1 MNPLIY
7 RDYQIRCHDA
17 IFEQWETHTS
27 TLAVL
32 PVGAGKTVIF
42 GKVIKTMQPKRA
54 LVLAHRA
61 ELIYQARDRIA
72 EATGLSVGIEM
83 ADSRA
88 SLDMLRDE
96 VVIATVQSMNSR
108 GRMAR
113 FNPMDFGLV
122 VIDET
127 HHATSDSYRKIIN
140 YFKAGNPN
148 IKILG
153 VTATPK
159 RRDEEAL
166 SQIFESN
173 AFSWG
178 ILDGV
183 DEGWLVDV
191 VAQRVVVQ
199 SLDLSHIHVR
209 DGDFNHAELEAIM
222 EVEKNVQ
229 GICHPSLEVVY
240 GLETN
245 TLSSIPQHQW
255 RDYLAGLNR
264 APRRA
269 IMFTASVKQAEMAC
283 NLFNRVMPG
292 IAEWICGTT
301 NKERRKWVLDRFKNG
316 EISVMVNCAV
326 LTEGYDN
333 PYVQVILMAK
343 PTLSLAH
350 YEQMVGRSTRPL
362 PGVVDGLLT
371 KDERRK
377 AIGGSDKPYCRIV
390 DFVGNSGK
398 HKLIS
403 PVDVLGGR
411 VSEGAR
417 MRAQGELMKGR
428 PKMICRTL
436 SNAEVAIKR
445 EQHEAAERARQMEE
459 ERKKS
464 LVAKSKFTVH
474 EVDPFDKWNSHS
486 QDKRK
491 VWTGKGPSA
500 LLLRPRQ
507 INVLRKAGYNPAAI
521 PLGYGKKLVG
531 VILHKWYPDKY
542 PLESER
548 NKNERQIVRTS

>member
-1 MNPLIY
+1 MNPLTY

-17 IFEQWETHTS
+17 IFEKWKTHTS

-42 GKVIKTMQPKRA
+42 GKVIQTMQPKRA

-61 ELIYQARDRIA
+61 ELIYQARDRIS

-83 ADSRA
+83 ADSSA
-88 SLDMLRDE
+88 ANDMLRDE

-127 HHATSDSYRKIIN
+127 HHATADSYRKIIN
-140 YFKAGNPN
+140 YFKTGNPS

-159 RRDEEAL
+159 RHSEEAL
-166 SQIFESN
+166 GQIFESI

-191 VAQRVVVQ
+191 VAQRIVVQ
-199 SLDLSHIHVR
+199 SLDLSHIHVQR
-209 DGDFNHAELEAIM
+209 GDFNQAELEAIL
-222 EVEKNVQ
+222 EAEKNVQ
-229 GICHPSLEVVY
+229 GICHPSLEILY
-240 GLETN
+240 GLAPHALTC
-245 TLSSIPQHQW
+245 LPQNQW
-255 RDYLAGLNR
+255 TGFLKGLNR

-283 NLFNRVMPG
+283 SIFNRVMPG
-292 IAEWICGTT
+292 IADWICGKTD
-301 NKERRKWVLDRFKNG
+301 KERRKEILERFKTG
-316 EISVMVNCAV
+316 QTAVVVNCAV

-333 PYVQVILMAK
+333 PYVEVILMAK
-343 PTLSLAH
+343 PTLSLGH

-362 PGVVDGLLT
+362 PGIVDGLLT
-371 KDERRK
+371 KEERRS
-377 AIGGSDKPYCRIV
+377 AIQASNKKFCRIV
-390 DFVGNSGK
+390 DFVGNTGK

-403 PVDVLGGR
+403 PVDILGGR
-411 VSEGAR
+411 VSDEAKS
-417 MRAQGELMKGR
+417 RAQGELAKGT

-436 SNAEVAIKR
+436 SNAEVAVKK
-445 EQHEAAERARQMEE
+445 EQREAAERARRMEE
-459 ERKKS
+459 ERKKA
-464 LVAKSKFTVH
+464 LVAKSNFSVH
-474 EVDPFDKWNSHS
+474 EIDPFDNWSNHS
-486 QDKRK
+486 QDKKK

-500 LLLRPRQ
+500 LLLRPKQ
-507 INVLRKAGYNPAAI
+507 INILRKGGYNPAAI

-531 VILHKWYPDKY
+531 LILHKWYPDKY
-542 PLESER
+542 PLEKESHG
-548 NKNERQIVRTS
+548 NTSNGR